1 MLDDRLSGSVRHF
14 LKPVII
20 LPYYCVGIL
29 KNIPIF
35 VLQPIA
41 FSIVIHYKQLKYN
54 V

>member
-1 MLDDRLSGSVRHF
+1 MLDDRISASIRSF

-41 FSIVIHYKQLKYN
+41 FSIVIYYKQLKYK

>member
-1 MLDDRLSGSVRHF
+1 MPDDRISASVRSF

-20 LPYYCVGIL
+20 LPYYCVGFL
-29 KNIPIF
+29 KNILIF

-41 FSIVIHYKQLKYN
+41 FCIVIYYKQLKYE